1 MTIRPDPN
9 DPRGRP
15 AQNRGIASKTVND
28 MAEGRSAI
36 LNSNILII
44 NYFLSLLIFT
54 PHFAPQ

>member
-36 LNSNILII
+36 L
-44 NYFLSLLIFT
+44 T
-54 PHFAPQ
+54 HK